1 MVSHSPRLPIET
13 ERFTVAASRFA
24 AFFNELGKTFVERE
38 ELLAQVA
45 LGLLGREHCLM
56 TGPPGTAKSGVAS
69 AVLRRI
75 VDEESRAPSLFA
87 RQFTESTVQTD
98 LVGPINFKTLMET
111 GRTEHF
117 TDEGMLGA
125 VHAFLDEVF
134 DGRDMLLRSTL
145 NVLQERELKQGGT
158 TTRGQIECALMTTNR
173 YLAEVLEGSRETL
186 LAFVDRIAFVSF
198 IPKGFGDEASLARV
212 LKRQL
217 GQGTPFTTDLTIQDL
232 DALQAVTDAV
242 PIPDA
247 VLERLSKLLAF
258 FDEEL
263 AQVTRS
269 DPQFLPTRYLS
280 TRTAVRLG
288 KLLRAVCVFDR
299 IFFRPDR
306 ELEVDYGDIN
316 GLRYSLVLAGP
327 LPKTLNQL
335 LKTETDPRERRQLSI
350 VRAEREIFE
359 RCIQKLPAVP
369 ATTTPKKKAAPTA
382 SPEAVRLRSVGT
394 SLATQ
399 DVTTLVQ
406 TTQTLLQPDGGPL
419 GVAESQR
426 LLDSVVSE
434 LTQRALAAGIRA
446 PGEAAHRD
454 ALTVARELA
463 ALAAEVE
470 QAAGKTRPVA
480 RWLRGRALGLIDEAA
495 QRGASPRAAALDAKP
510 PQGSNA
516 AAAIAGALITGLE
529 AYADER
535 TRIAAQGAAA
545 DDGADAWKVATQRL
559 ETEVAQIMDE
569 GLRADVAAAMTNEGD
584 ELAALVLALAG
595 PLDTIDACAAR
606 LTKLGRAPSALKTR
620 VVGPRLLPLCA
631 ATFARIKSPDRVKL
645 VAEVDRLLTTL
656 AAASLVGAL
665 SPKDIVGMT
674 ADTLVRSAK
683 SAPRPPE
690 APHDKNTYRQ
700 LRAADKRAPGAFT
713 LLDIALRVSSFD
725 PKASMEQSTAD
736 IAALARSIPESTA
749 QTIARI
755 DVERLTHCVSFL
767 ERWWTDLENIQ
778 GDSEDRVKA
787 WTQAGIFGVL
797 RDEQALARTA
807 LECRLVREVFP
818 HVAAETD
825 ALIARIDALEDRT
838 TQALTQALKARA
850 DASWAVTLDKKP

>member
-1 MVSHSPRLPIET
+1 MVPPGLPIEN
-13 ERFTVAASRFA
+13 ERFTVAAARFA

-45 LGLLGREHCLM
+45 LGLLAREHCLM
-56 TGPPGTAKSGVAS
+56 TGPPGTAKSGIAS

-75 VDEESRAPSLFA
+75 VDEQSRAPSVFA
-87 RQFTESTVQTD
+87 KQFTESTVQTD

-145 NVLQERELKQGGT
+145 NVLQERELKQGGR

-198 IPKGFGDEASLARV
+198 IPKGFGDDTSLPRV

-217 GQGTPFTTDLTIQDL
+217 GQGAPFTTDLTIQDL
-232 DALQAVTDAV
+232 DALQAVADAV

-247 VLERLSKLLAF
+247 VLDRLSKLLAL

-263 AQVTRS
+263 AQTTRS

-306 ELEVDYGDIN
+306 ELEVDHGDVN

-327 LPKTLNQL
+327 LPKTLNAL

-359 RCIQKLPAVP
+359 RCIQKLPAAP
-369 ATTTPKKKAAPTA
+369 LTSGKKKKSALPA

-394 SLATQ
+394 SLAAQ
-399 DVTTLVQ
+399 DVPTLVAA
-406 TTQTLLQPDGGPL
+406 TQALLSVEGPL
-419 GVAESQR
+419 GVVESQK
-426 LLDSVVSE
+426 LLGDVVSE

-446 PGEAAHRD
+446 PGEAAHKD
-454 ALTVARELA
+454 ALAVARELS

-470 QAAGKTRPVA
+470 QAAGATRPVA

-495 QRGASPRAAALDAKP
+495 QRGASPRAAALQAKP
-510 PQGSNA
+510 PEGSVA
-516 AAAIAGALITGLE
+516 AAKIAEQLIAGLE
-529 AYADER
+529 EYSSER

-545 DDGADAWKVATQRL
+545 DDGADAWNVATQRL

-569 GLRADVAAAMTNEGD
+569 GLRADVAQAMTKEGD
-584 ELAALVLALAG
+584 ELAALVLGIAG

-606 LTKLGRAPSALKTR
+606 LSKLGRAPSKLKTR

-645 VAEVDRLLTTL
+645 VLEVDRLLTTL
-656 AAASLVGAL
+656 AAASLEGAL
-665 SPKDIVGMT
+665 LPKDIICMT
-674 ADTLVRSAK
+674 ADTLVRSA
-683 SAPRPPE
+683 ATTPRPPE
-690 APHDKNTYRQ
+690 TPLDKNTYRQ

-713 LLDIALRVSSFD
+713 LLEIALRVAKLD
-725 PKASMEQSTAD
+725 ARLGPEESTVMV
-736 IAALARSIPESTA
+736 AALARGMPERTA
-749 QTIARI
+749 QKIARF
-755 DVERLTHCVSFL
+755 DLERLTHCVSFL
-767 ERWWTDLENIQ
+767 ERWWTELESAE
-778 GDSEDRVKA
+778 GAAEDRVEA
-787 WTQAGIFGVL
+787 WTRAGIFGVL

-807 LECRLVREVFP
+807 LECRLVSEVFP
-818 HVAAETD
+818 EVVSDTD
-825 ALIARIDALEDRT
+825 ALIARIDALEDRA
-838 TQALTQALKARA
+838 TQALTQALKARS
-850 DASWAVTLDKKP
+850 DAAWAITLDKKP